1 MGLTYEWKLTGLR
14 KQNSETV
21 NDAVVGTSWKLTATD
36 EDGNEGSFS
45 GATPFSISQ
54 INTGSFTEY
63 SQLTEEQVLGWIK
76 NHVSGSNPSTNYM
89 EHINGQILKDIASK
103 KYVKL
108 EVTEADLPWSPTSG
122 SIIAPQVSDPAPV

>member
-89 EHINGQILKDIASK
+89 EHINEQILKDIASK
-103 KYVKL
+103 KYVKV

-122 SIIAPQVSDPAPV
+122 SIIAPHVSDPAPV